1 MANVS
6 RASSLDQKRLAL
18 ATRGTTLDHTLYVF
32 FFFFFMSDRVLQFH
46 LELRRNEKRV
56 AVKKTVI

>member
-32 FFFFFMSDRVLQFH
+32 FFFFMSDRVLQFH